1 MTIKEVQH
9 LHWRAGFGLTP
20 KQILAMENKSKHQIV
35 DDLFLKSKPITN
47 VPFNFS
53 MFNMYTKNYI
63 HKNEERQKALSKLN
77 EAQTKNFNISWIKSI
92 VNTEEVLR
100 EKMTLFWAN
109 HFVCRDRNTKYIYKY
124 NTTLRKHALG
134 DFREFV
140 KAITKE
146 ASMIN
151 YLNLNQNNK
160 KSPNENFARE
170 LLELFTLGEGNYT
183 EKDIK
188 ECARA
193 FTGYSHGFNGNFI
206 LRKNKHDVNQKVFF
220 NQKGN
225 FDGDEIVDIILSKKQ
240 CARYI
245 CERIYV
251 HFVND
256 IPNDNHVE
264 EMTSI
269 FFKDYNIENLM
280 RYLFMSDWFYAKK
293 NIGNKI
299 KSPIDL
305 LVGIYKIVPYR
316 FRDEKEFLKIQR
328 LLDQVLLDP
337 PNVGGWK
344 GGKNWITTN
353 SLMLRVKLPSMLFE
367 KESYTFKTTGSLD
380 KKNLKIVSVKN
391 KYQDKLDVYVDWK
404 TYKKRVKKLK
414 LHNLL
419 DSLILCDINSGTSRY
434 ISTFG
439 RRPKKKNLVK
449 IMSLPEYQMC

>member
-1 MTIKEVQH
+1 MTTKEIQH

-20 KQILAMENKSKHQIV
+20 KQLIAYQTKSKNQLV
-35 DDLFLKSKPITN
+35 SELFLNSQPVNN
-47 VPFNFS
+47 VFKDFS
-53 MFNMYTKNYI
+53 MFRIYTREYI
-63 HKNEERQKALSKLN
+63 FNNKERQISFSKLN
-77 EAQTKNFNISWIKSI
+77 EIQTKELNINWI
-92 VNTEEVLR
+92 NTLATTKEVLR

-109 HFVCRDRNTKYIYKY
+109 HFVCRDRNTKLIHKY
-124 NTTLRKHALG
+124 NNTLRLHALG
-134 DFREFV
+134 DFKVFV

-146 ASMIN
+146 AAMIR

-160 KSPNENFARE
+160 NSPNENFARE

-193 FTGYSHGFNGNFI
+193 FTGYYNSFTGDFL
-206 LRKNKHDVNQKVFF
+206 LRKSKHDTKQKFF
-220 NQKGN
+220 LGEKGN
-225 FDGDEIVDIILSKKQ
+225 FNGDDIIDVILSNKQ
-240 CARYI
+240 CARFI
-245 CERIYV
+245 CQKVYA

-256 IPNDNHVE
+256 KPNEHHIE
-264 EMTSI
+264 EMTNV
-269 FFKDYNIENLM
+269 FFKNYNIEQLM
-280 RYLFMSDWFYAKK
+280 KYVFLSDWFYDKK

-305 LVGIYKIVPYR
+305 LVGMYKIIPYK
-316 FRDEKEFLKIQR
+316 FRQDKELYRIQR

-337 PNVGGWK
+337 PNVAGWK

-367 KESYTFKTTGSLD
+367 KESYSYRTTGSL
-380 KKNLKIVSVKN
+380 KNKNLKVISVKN
-391 KYQDKLDVYVDWK
+391 KYQDKLDVYVNWK
-404 TYKKRVKKLK
+404 IYKKNVKKLK
-414 LHNLL
+414 LNNLL
-419 DSLILCDINSGTSRY
+419 DSLILCDVNSGTAKY

-439 RRPKKKNLVK
+439 KRPKKKNLVK